1 MKKLKLKTND
11 IIGLFESMSKISDE
25 KMTFKTAV
33 KIATNIDKL
42 RIIYT
47 QFETKR
53 SYLIK
58 QYAQKDENGN
68 VIVMDDNRIKIEN
81 INAFNSSISEIMEEE
96 FEIELEEL
104 SVQEFEDVKISAND
118 VCNIKK
124 ILK

>member
-11 IIGLFESMSKISDE
+11 IICLFESMSKISDE

-53 SYLIK
+53 ADLIK
-58 QYAQKDENGN
+58 QYAQKDENGD
-68 VIVMDDNRIKIEN
+68 VLVMGDNRIKIEN

-104 SVQEFEDVKISAND
+104 SVEEFEDVKISAND

>member
-11 IIGLFESMSKISDE
+11 IICLFESMSKISDE

-53 SYLIK
+53 ADLIK
-58 QYAQKDENGN
+58 QYAQKDENGD
-68 VIVMDDNRIKIEN
+68 VIVMGDNRIKIEN

-104 SVQEFEDVKISAND
+104 SVEEFEDVKISAND

>member
-81 INAFNSSISEIMEEE
+81 VNAFNSSISEIMEEE

-104 SVQEFEDVKISAND
+104 SVDEFEDVKISAND

-124 ILK
+124 TLK